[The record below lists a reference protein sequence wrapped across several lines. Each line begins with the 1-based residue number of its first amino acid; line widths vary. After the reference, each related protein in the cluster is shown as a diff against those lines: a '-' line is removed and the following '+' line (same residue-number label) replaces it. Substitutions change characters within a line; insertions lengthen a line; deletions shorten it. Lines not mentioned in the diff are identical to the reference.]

1 MELHQIRYFIAVA
14 ERLSY
19 SKAARE
25 LHISVSPLS
34 RQIRQLEEEFG
45 VRLFARDR
53 RRVELTDAG
62 RLFLQEAKALIHHT
76 VEVSDRL
83 RLASRGEVG
92 VVKVGVA
99 MHLGDRAGSVV
110 AEHARR
116 YPAVD
121 IQCKCIYSTQQN
133 AALRES
139 QIDIGFLRA
148 PVDPALASEP
158 LYEERLVA
166 VMGKT
171 NALAKS
177 KLLRVKDLAGET
189 LFLPDPSVGSG
200 LRDKILELYAKAGVA
215 PHISPMAADLLSPHE
230 VYKILLAAN
239 KGIFIVADEASLRAD
254 SSNVAVVVPIDD
266 PDARIDVHMAWRKD
280 EKSATVLAVV
290 NTARKMLADSQASVG
305 ARFAAVRPAM
315 PSQSATS
322 SGREGVSARWGRC

>member
-99 MHLGDRAGSVV
+99 MHLGDRVGSVV

-139 QIDIGFLRA
+139 QIDMGFLRA
-148 PVDPALASEP
+148 PVDPVLASEP

-171 NALAKS
+171 NALAKR

-200 LRDKILELYAKAGVA
+200 LRDTILELYAKAGVA

-290 NTARKMLADSQASVG
+290 NTARKMLADSQATGG

-322 SGREGVSARWGRC
+322 SGR

>member
-25 LHISVSPLS
+25 VHISVSPLS

-62 RLFLQEAKALIHHT
+62 QLFLEEAKALIHHT
-76 VEVSDRL
+76 AEVSDRL
-83 RLASRGEVG
+83 RLASRGEAG

-99 MHLGDRAGSVV
+99 LHLGDRVGSVV

-121 IQCKCIYSTQQN
+121 IQCKCIFSTQQN

-139 QIDIGFLRA
+139 QIDIGILRA
-148 PVDPALASEP
+148 PVDPALASEL

-166 VMGKT
+166 VMSKT
-171 NALAKS
+171 NALSKR

-200 LRDKILELYAKAGVA
+200 LRDKVLELYTKAGVA
-215 PHISPMAADLLSPHE
+215 PQISPLAADVSSPHE
-230 VYKILLAAN
+230 VYKTLLAAN
-239 KGIFIVADEASLRAD
+239 KGTFIVADEASLRAD

-266 PDARIDVHMAWRKD
+266 PDARIDLHMAWRRN
-280 EKSATVLAVV
+280 EKSATVLSVV
-290 NTARKMLADSQASVG
+290 DTARKMLADSQVTGGGRS
-305 ARFAAVRPAM
+305 AAARPAA
-315 PSQSATS
+315 PSQSTTFS
-322 SGREGVSARWGRC
+322 SRE

>member
-19 SKAARE
+19 SKAARD

-62 RLFLQEAKALIHHT
+62 QLFLREAKALIHHT
-76 VEVSDRL
+76 AEVSDRL
-83 RLASRGEVG
+83 RLAGKGEVG

-99 MHLGDRAGSVV
+99 LHLGDRVGAVV
-110 AEHARR
+110 AEHARQ
-116 YPAVD
+116 YPALD
-121 IQCKCIYSTQQN
+121 IQCKCIFSTQQN

-139 QIDIGFLRA
+139 QIDIGILRA
-148 PVDPALASEP
+148 PVDPALESQL

-166 VMGKT
+166 VMSKT
-171 NALAKS
+171 NALSKR

-200 LRDKILELYAKAGVA
+200 LRDRVFELYTKAGVV
-215 PHISPMAADLLSPHE
+215 PCISPLAADVSSPHE
-230 VYKILLAAN
+230 VHKILLAAN
-239 KGIFIVADEASLRAD
+239 KGIFIVADEASLRAE

-266 PDARIDVHMAWRKD
+266 PDAKIEVHMAWRNG
-280 EKSATVLAVV
+280 EKSATVLAVLDTV
-290 NTARKMLADSQASVG
+290 RKMLGVSQASGG
-305 ARFAAVRPAM
+305 ARCAAARLAVVA
-315 PSQSATS
+315 QSATS
-322 SGREGVSARWGRC
+322 SSRRA